1 MYCEIIVK
9 VKIYMTK
16 AENYLNNRLSMLSD
30 EKIIIITKINNIEIE
45 MEEIKEK
52 IREISSD
59 MDDTFE
65 IFSPRVKK
73 NDFIRDEIEKLK
85 NNIEELS
92 CKKEKLCEQSKMVDE
107 DIKLI
112 KDALSESDN
121 ESDSEINGEYNSDD
135 ETQLEK
141 SDNKNDSNKS
151 DDTEQHNSKKA
162 DKIYFKN
169 NLGIH
174 ILESQENERQRI
186 ARDLHD
192 STVQVLANLVH
203 RCEICSKV
211 MDVDSVRAKLEI
223 EVIEKTLKESISDM
237 RNIIYNLRP
246 MIFDDLGFEATLTK
260 VVNKINNSTDFTVTL
275 ETEGE
280 KINLEQI
287 VAITIIRII
296 EESCNNSL
304 KHSNGS
310 EIKIYIRNINK
321 KLHIEVSDNGDGY
334 VIDEILKPEENNNK
348 GFGISMMKERV
359 ALLSGEIAIDSKINE
374 GTKII
379 IDIPIM

>member
-1 MYCEIIVK
+1 
-9 VKIYMTK
+9 MTK
-16 AENYLNNRLSMLSD
+16 AENYLSNRLSMLSD
-30 EKIIIITKINNIEIE
+30 EKIIITTKINNLDIEIE
-45 MEEIKEK
+45 EINEK
-52 IREISSD
+52 IREISND

-73 NDFIRDEIEKLK
+73 NDFIRDEIQKLK
-85 NNIEELS
+85 NNREELS
-92 CKKEKLCEQSKMVDE
+92 RNKEKLCEQTKMVDE
-107 DIKLI
+107 DIKII
-112 KDALSESDN
+112 KDALSEKLLAINSEKNSQIEDYSN
-121 ESDSEINGEYNSDD
+121 SNSEMQSESEEP
-135 ETQLEK
+135 
-141 SDNKNDSNKS
+141 DSNLNISNNIKQQ
-151 DDTEQHNSKKA
+151 DLDNV
-162 DKIYFKN
+162 DKMYTKN
-169 NLGIH
+169 TLGIH
-174 ILESQENERQRI
+174 ILKYQENERQRI

-223 EVIEKTLKESISDM
+223 EVIEKTLKDSISDM

-260 VVNKINNSTDFTVTL
+260 VVNKFNTSSDFNITL
-275 ETEGE
+275 EMEGE
-280 KINLEQI
+280 SVNLEPV

-296 EESCNNSL
+296 EESCNNSI

-310 EIKIYIRNINK
+310 EIKIYIKNENK
-321 KLHIEVSDNGDGY
+321 VLHIEVSDNGDGY

-348 GFGISMMKERV
+348 GFGVSMMKERV

-374 GTKII
+374 GTKIT

>member
-1 MYCEIIVK
+1 
-9 VKIYMTK
+9 MTK
-16 AENYLNNRLSMLSD
+16 AENYLSNRLSMLSD
-30 EKIIIITKINNIEIE
+30 EKIIITTKINNLDIEIE
-45 MEEIKEK
+45 EINEK
-52 IREISSD
+52 IREISND

-73 NDFIRDEIEKLK
+73 NDFIRDEIQKLK
-85 NNIEELS
+85 NNREELS
-92 CKKEKLCEQSKMVDE
+92 RNKEKLCEQTKMVDE
-107 DIKLI
+107 DIKII
-112 KDALSESDN
+112 KDALSEKLLAINSEKNSQVEDYSN
-121 ESDSEINGEYNSDD
+121 SNSEMQSES
-135 ETQLEK
+135 EK
-141 SDNKNDSNKS
+141 PDSNLNISNNIKQQ
-151 DDTEQHNSKKA
+151 DLDNV
-162 DKIYFKN
+162 DKMYTKN
-169 NLGIH
+169 TLGIH
-174 ILESQENERQRI
+174 ILKYQENERQRI

-223 EVIEKTLKESISDM
+223 EVIEKTLKDSISDM

-260 VVNKINNSTDFTVTL
+260 VVNKFNTSSDFNITL
-275 ETEGE
+275 EMEGE
-280 KINLEQI
+280 SVNPEPV
-287 VAITIIRII
+287 VAITIVRII
-296 EESCNNSL
+296 EESCNNSI

-310 EIKIYIRNINK
+310 EIKIYIKNENK
-321 KLHIEVSDNGDGY
+321 VLHIEVSDNGDGY

-348 GFGISMMKERV
+348 GFGVSMMKERV

-374 GTKII
+374 GTKIT

>member
-1 MYCEIIVK
+1 
-9 VKIYMTK
+9 MTK
-16 AENYLNNRLSMLSD
+16 AENYLSNRLSMLSD
-30 EKIIIITKINNIEIE
+30 EKIIITTKINNLDIEIE
-45 MEEIKEK
+45 EINEK
-52 IREISSD
+52 IREISND

-73 NDFIRDEIEKLK
+73 NDFIRDEIQKLK
-85 NNIEELS
+85 NNREELS
-92 CKKEKLCEQSKMVDE
+92 RNKEKLCEQTKMVDE
-107 DIKLI
+107 DIKII
-112 KDALSESDN
+112 KDALSEKLLAINSEKNSQIEDYSN
-121 ESDSEINGEYNSDD
+121 SNSEIQSES
-135 ETQLEK
+135 EEP
-141 SDNKNDSNKS
+141 DSNLNISNNIKQQ
-151 DDTEQHNSKKA
+151 DLNNV
-162 DKIYFKN
+162 DKMYTKN
-169 NLGIH
+169 TLGIH
-174 ILESQENERQRI
+174 ILKYQENERQRI

-211 MDVDSVRAKLEI
+211 MDVDNVRAKLEI
-223 EVIEKTLKESISDM
+223 EVIEKTLKDSISDM

-260 VVNKINNSTDFTVTL
+260 VVNKLNTSSDFNITL
-275 ETEGE
+275 EMEGE
-280 KINLEQI
+280 SVNPEPV

-296 EESCNNSL
+296 EESCNNSI

-310 EIKIYIRNINK
+310 EIKIYIKNENK
-321 KLHIEVSDNGDGY
+321 ILHIEVSDNGDGY

-348 GFGISMMKERV
+348 GFGVSMMKERV

-374 GTKII
+374 GTKIT

>member
-1 MYCEIIVK
+1 
-9 VKIYMTK
+9 MTK
-16 AENYLNNRLSMLSD
+16 AENYLSNRLSMLSD
-30 EKIIIITKINNIEIE
+30 EKIIITTKINNLDIEIE
-45 MEEIKEK
+45 EINEK
-52 IREISSD
+52 IREISND

-73 NDFIRDEIEKLK
+73 NDFIRDEIQKLK
-85 NNIEELS
+85 NNREELS
-92 CKKEKLCEQSKMVDE
+92 RNKEKLCEQTKMVDE
-107 DIKLI
+107 DIKII
-112 KDALSESDN
+112 KDALSEKLLAVNSEKNSQIEDYSN
-121 ESDSEINGEYNSDD
+121 SNSEIQSES
-135 ETQLEK
+135 EEP
-141 SDNKNDSNKS
+141 DSNLNISNNIKQQ
-151 DDTEQHNSKKA
+151 DLDNV
-162 DKIYFKN
+162 DKMYTKN
-169 NLGIH
+169 TLGIH
-174 ILESQENERQRI
+174 ILKYQENERQRI

-223 EVIEKTLKESISDM
+223 EVIEKTLKDSISDM

-260 VVNKINNSTDFTVTL
+260 VVNKFNTSSDFNITL
-275 ETEGE
+275 EMEGE
-280 KINLEQI
+280 SVNLEPV

-296 EESCNNSL
+296 EESCNNSI

-310 EIKIYIRNINK
+310 EIKIYIKNENK
-321 KLHIEVSDNGDGY
+321 VLHIEVSDNGDGY

-348 GFGISMMKERV
+348 GFGVSMMKERV

-374 GTKII
+374 GTKIT

>member
-1 MYCEIIVK
+1 
-9 VKIYMTK
+9 MTK
-16 AENYLNNRLSMLSD
+16 AENYLSNRLSMLSD
-30 EKIIIITKINNIEIE
+30 EKIIITTKINNLDIEIE
-45 MEEIKEK
+45 EINEK
-52 IREISSD
+52 IREISND

-73 NDFIRDEIEKLK
+73 NDFIRDEIQKLK
-85 NNIEELS
+85 NNREELS
-92 CKKEKLCEQSKMVDE
+92 RNKEKLCEQTKMVDE
-107 DIKLI
+107 DIKII
-112 KDALSESDN
+112 KDALSEKLLAINSEKNSQIEDYSN
-121 ESDSEINGEYNSDD
+121 SNSEIQSES
-135 ETQLEK
+135 EEP
-141 SDNKNDSNKS
+141 DSNLNISNNIKQQ
-151 DDTEQHNSKKA
+151 DLNNV
-162 DKIYFKN
+162 DKMYTKN
-169 NLGIH
+169 TLGIH
-174 ILESQENERQRI
+174 ILKYQENERQRI

-223 EVIEKTLKESISDM
+223 EVIEKTLKDSISDM

-260 VVNKINNSTDFTVTL
+260 VVNKLNTSSDFNITL
-275 ETEGE
+275 EMEGE
-280 KINLEQI
+280 SVNPEPV

-296 EESCNNSL
+296 EESCNNSI

-310 EIKIYIRNINK
+310 EIKIYIKNENK
-321 KLHIEVSDNGDGY
+321 ILHIEVSDNGDGY

-348 GFGISMMKERV
+348 GFGVSMMKERV

-374 GTKII
+374 GTKIT

>member
-121 ESDSEINGEYNSDD
+121 ESDSEINGEDNSDD
-135 ETQLEK
+135 ETQLEE

-151 DDTEQHNSKKA
+151 DDTEQHNSKKT
-162 DKIYFKN
+162 DKIYSKN

>member
-1 MYCEIIVK
+1 
-9 VKIYMTK
+9 MTK
-16 AENYLNNRLSMLSD
+16 AENYLSNRLSMLSD
-30 EKIIIITKINNIEIE
+30 EKIIITTKINNLDIEIE
-45 MEEIKEK
+45 EINEK
-52 IREISSD
+52 IREISND

-73 NDFIRDEIEKLK
+73 NDFIRDEIQKLK
-85 NNIEELS
+85 NNREELS
-92 CKKEKLCEQSKMVDE
+92 RNKEKLCEQTKMVDE
-107 DIKLI
+107 DIKII
-112 KDALSESDN
+112 KDALSEKLLAINSEKNSQIEDYSN
-121 ESDSEINGEYNSDD
+121 SNSEIQSES
-135 ETQLEK
+135 EEP
-141 SDNKNDSNKS
+141 DSNLNISNNIKQQ
-151 DDTEQHNSKKA
+151 DLDNV
-162 DKIYFKN
+162 DKMYTKN
-169 NLGIH
+169 TLGIH
-174 ILESQENERQRI
+174 ILKYQENERQRI

-223 EVIEKTLKESISDM
+223 EVIEKTLKDSISDM

-260 VVNKINNSTDFTVTL
+260 VVNKFNTSSDFNITL
-275 ETEGE
+275 EMEGE
-280 KINLEQI
+280 SVNLEPV

-296 EESCNNSL
+296 EESCNNSI

-310 EIKIYIRNINK
+310 EIKIYIKNENK
-321 KLHIEVSDNGDGY
+321 VLHIEVSDNGDGY

-348 GFGISMMKERV
+348 GFGVSMMKERV

-374 GTKII
+374 GTKIT

>member
-121 ESDSEINGEYNSDD
+121 ESDSEINGEDNSDD
-135 ETQLEK
+135 ETQLEE
-141 SDNKNDSNKS
+141 SDNKNDSYKS
-151 DDTEQHNSKKA
+151 DDTEQHNSKKT
-162 DKIYFKN
+162 DKIYSKN

-211 MDVDSVRAKLEI
+211 MDVDSIRAKLEI

>member
-1 MYCEIIVK
+1 
-9 VKIYMTK
+9 MTK
-16 AENYLNNRLSMLSD
+16 AENYLGNRLSMLSD
-30 EKIIIITKINNIEIE
+30 EKIIIITKINNLDIEIE
-45 MEEIKEK
+45 EINEK
-52 IREISSD
+52 INEISND

-85 NNIEELS
+85 NNREELS
-92 CKKEKLCEQSKMVDE
+92 RNREKLIEQSEMVDE
-107 DIKLI
+107 DIKNI
-112 KDALSESDN
+112 KEALSENLLDTKSENNFQIKN
-121 ESDSEINGEYNSDD
+121 EFEENLEVQPESEGLENNSDISND
-135 ETQLEK
+135 INQQGL
-141 SDNKNDSNKS
+141 NKV
-151 DDTEQHNSKKA
+151 
-162 DKIYFKN
+162 DKVYTKN
-169 NLGIH
+169 TLGIH
-174 ILESQENERQRI
+174 ILKSQENERQRI

-223 EVIEKTLKESISDM
+223 EVIEKTLRDAISDM

-260 VVNKINNSTDFTVTL
+260 IVNKFNTSSDFNITF
-275 ETEGE
+275 EIEGE
-280 KINLEQI
+280 DIKLEPVI
-287 VAITIIRII
+287 AITIIRII
-296 EESCNNSL
+296 EEACNNSI

-310 EIKIYIRNINK
+310 EIKIYIKNENK
-321 KLHIEVSDNGDGY
+321 VLHIEVSDNGEGY
-334 VIDEILKPEENNNK
+334 FIDQILKPEENNNK
-348 GFGISMMKERV
+348 GFGVSMMKERV
-359 ALLSGEIAIDSKINE
+359 ALLSGEITIDSKINE

>member
-1 MYCEIIVK
+1 
-9 VKIYMTK
+9 MTK
-16 AENYLNNRLSMLSD
+16 AENYLSNRLSMLSD
-30 EKIIIITKINNIEIE
+30 EKIIITTKINNLDIEIE
-45 MEEIKEK
+45 EINEK
-52 IREISSD
+52 IREISND

-73 NDFIRDEIEKLK
+73 NDFIRDEIQKLK
-85 NNIEELS
+85 NNREELS
-92 CKKEKLCEQSKMVDE
+92 RNKEKLCEQTKMVDE
-107 DIKLI
+107 DIKII
-112 KDALSESDN
+112 KDALSEKLLAINSEKNSQVEDYSN
-121 ESDSEINGEYNSDD
+121 SNSEMQSES
-135 ETQLEK
+135 EK
-141 SDNKNDSNKS
+141 PDSNLNISNNIKQQ
-151 DDTEQHNSKKA
+151 DLDNV
-162 DKIYFKN
+162 DKMYTKN
-169 NLGIH
+169 TLGIH
-174 ILESQENERQRI
+174 ILKYQENERQRI

-223 EVIEKTLKESISDM
+223 EVIEKTLKDSISDM

-260 VVNKINNSTDFTVTL
+260 VVNKFNTSSDFNITL
-275 ETEGE
+275 EMEGE
-280 KINLEQI
+280 SVNPEPV

-296 EESCNNSL
+296 EESCNNSI

-310 EIKIYIRNINK
+310 EIKIYIKNENK
-321 KLHIEVSDNGDGY
+321 VLHIEVSDNGDGY

-348 GFGISMMKERV
+348 GFGVSMMKERV

-374 GTKII
+374 GTKIT

>member
-1 MYCEIIVK
+1 
-9 VKIYMTK
+9 MTK
-16 AENYLNNRLSMLSD
+16 AENYLSNRLSMLSD
-30 EKIIIITKINNIEIE
+30 EKIIITTKINNLDIEIE
-45 MEEIKEK
+45 EINEK
-52 IREISSD
+52 IREISND

-73 NDFIRDEIEKLK
+73 NDFIRDEIQKLK
-85 NNIEELS
+85 NNREELS
-92 CKKEKLCEQSKMVDE
+92 RNKEKLCEQTKMVDE
-107 DIKLI
+107 DIKII
-112 KDALSESDN
+112 KDALSEKLLAINSEKNSQVEDYSN
-121 ESDSEINGEYNSDD
+121 SNSEMQSESEE
-135 ETQLEK
+135 L
-141 SDNKNDSNKS
+141 DSNLNISNNIKQQ
-151 DDTEQHNSKKA
+151 DLDNV
-162 DKIYFKN
+162 DKMYTKN
-169 NLGIH
+169 TLGIH
-174 ILESQENERQRI
+174 ILKYQENERQRI

-223 EVIEKTLKESISDM
+223 EVIEKTLKDSISDM

-260 VVNKINNSTDFTVTL
+260 VVNKFNTSSDFNITL
-275 ETEGE
+275 EMEGE
-280 KINLEQI
+280 SVNPEPV

-296 EESCNNSL
+296 EESCNNSI

-310 EIKIYIRNINK
+310 EIKIYIKNENK
-321 KLHIEVSDNGDGY
+321 VLHIEVSDNGDGY

-348 GFGISMMKERV
+348 GFGVSMMKERV

-374 GTKII
+374 GTKIT

>member
-1 MYCEIIVK
+1 
-9 VKIYMTK
+9 MTK
-16 AENYLNNRLSMLSD
+16 AENYLSNRLSMLSD
-30 EKIIIITKINNIEIE
+30 EKIIITTKINNLDIEIE
-45 MEEIKEK
+45 EINEK
-52 IREISSD
+52 IREISND

-73 NDFIRDEIEKLK
+73 NDFIRDEIQKLK
-85 NNIEELS
+85 NNREELS
-92 CKKEKLCEQSKMVDE
+92 RNKEKLCEQTKMVDE
-107 DIKLI
+107 DIKII
-112 KDALSESDN
+112 KDALSEKLLAINSEKNSQVEDYSN
-121 ESDSEINGEYNSDD
+121 SNSEMQSES
-135 ETQLEK
+135 EK
-141 SDNKNDSNKS
+141 PDSNLNISNNIKQQ
-151 DDTEQHNSKKA
+151 DLDNV
-162 DKIYFKN
+162 DKMYTKN
-169 NLGIH
+169 TLGIH
-174 ILESQENERQRI
+174 ILKYQENERQRI

-223 EVIEKTLKESISDM
+223 EVIEKTLKDSISDM

-260 VVNKINNSTDFTVTL
+260 VVNKFNTSSDFNITL
-275 ETEGE
+275 EMEGE
-280 KINLEQI
+280 SVNPEP
-287 VAITIIRII
+287 VVSITIIRII
-296 EESCNNSL
+296 EESCNNSI

-310 EIKIYIRNINK
+310 EIKIYIKNENK
-321 KLHIEVSDNGDGY
+321 VLHIEVSDNGDGY

-348 GFGISMMKERV
+348 GFGVSMMKERV

-374 GTKII
+374 GTKIT

>member
-1 MYCEIIVK
+1 
-9 VKIYMTK
+9 MTK
-16 AENYLNNRLSMLSD
+16 AENYLSNRLSMLSD
-30 EKIIIITKINNIEIE
+30 EKIIITTKINNLDIEIE
-45 MEEIKEK
+45 EINEK
-52 IREISSD
+52 IREISND

-73 NDFIRDEIEKLK
+73 NDFIRDEIQKLK
-85 NNIEELS
+85 NNREELS
-92 CKKEKLCEQSKMVDE
+92 RNKEKLCEQTKMVDE
-107 DIKLI
+107 DIKII
-112 KDALSESDN
+112 KDALSEKLLAINSEKNSQVEDYSN
-121 ESDSEINGEYNSDD
+121 SNSEMQSES
-135 ETQLEK
+135 EK
-141 SDNKNDSNKS
+141 PDSNLNISNNIKQQ
-151 DDTEQHNSKKA
+151 DLDNA
-162 DKIYFKN
+162 DKMYTKN
-169 NLGIH
+169 TLGIH
-174 ILESQENERQRI
+174 ILKYQENERQRI

-223 EVIEKTLKESISDM
+223 EVIEKTLKDSISDM

-260 VVNKINNSTDFTVTL
+260 VVNKFNTSSDFNITL
-275 ETEGE
+275 EMEGE
-280 KINLEQI
+280 SVNPEPV

-296 EESCNNSL
+296 EESCNNSI

-310 EIKIYIRNINK
+310 EIKIYIKNENK
-321 KLHIEVSDNGDGY
+321 VLHIEVSDNGDGY

-348 GFGISMMKERV
+348 GFGVSMMKERV

-374 GTKII
+374 GTKIT

>member
-1 MYCEIIVK
+1 
-9 VKIYMTK
+9 MTK
-16 AENYLNNRLSMLSD
+16 AENYLSNRLSMLSD
-30 EKIIIITKINNIEIE
+30 EKIIITTKINNLDIEIE
-45 MEEIKEK
+45 EINEK
-52 IREISSD
+52 IREISND

-73 NDFIRDEIEKLK
+73 NDFIRDEIQKLK
-85 NNIEELS
+85 NNREELS
-92 CKKEKLCEQSKMVDE
+92 RNKEKLCEQTKMVDK
-107 DIKLI
+107 DIKII
-112 KDALSESDN
+112 KDALSEKLLAINSEKNSQIEDYSN
-121 ESDSEINGEYNSDD
+121 SNSEIQSES
-135 ETQLEK
+135 EEP
-141 SDNKNDSNKS
+141 DSNLNISNNIKQQ
-151 DDTEQHNSKKA
+151 DLDNV
-162 DKIYFKN
+162 DKMYTKN
-169 NLGIH
+169 TLGIH
-174 ILESQENERQRI
+174 ILKYQENERQRI

-223 EVIEKTLKESISDM
+223 EVIEKTLKDSISDM

-260 VVNKINNSTDFTVTL
+260 VVNKFNTSSDFNITL
-275 ETEGE
+275 EMEGE
-280 KINLEQI
+280 SVNLEPV

-296 EESCNNSL
+296 EESCNNSI

-310 EIKIYIRNINK
+310 EIKIYIKNENK
-321 KLHIEVSDNGDGY
+321 VLHIEVSDNGDGY

-348 GFGISMMKERV
+348 GFGVSMMKERV

-374 GTKII
+374 GTKIT

>member
-1 MYCEIIVK
+1 
-9 VKIYMTK
+9 MTK
-16 AENYLNNRLSMLSD
+16 AENYLSNRLSMLSD
-30 EKIIIITKINNIEIE
+30 EKIIITTKINNLDIEIE
-45 MEEIKEK
+45 EINEK
-52 IREISSD
+52 IREISND

-73 NDFIRDEIEKLK
+73 NDFIRDEIQKLK
-85 NNIEELS
+85 NNREELS
-92 CKKEKLCEQSKMVDE
+92 RNKEKLCEQTKMVDE
-107 DIKLI
+107 DIKII
-112 KDALSESDN
+112 KDALSEKLLA
-121 ESDSEINGEYNSDD
+121 INGEKNSQIEDYSNSNS
-135 ETQLEK
+135 EIQSESEK
-141 SDNKNDSNKS
+141 LDSNLNISNNIKQQ
-151 DDTEQHNSKKA
+151 DFDNV
-162 DKIYFKN
+162 DKMYTKN
-169 NLGIH
+169 TLGIH
-174 ILESQENERQRI
+174 ILKYQENERQRI

-223 EVIEKTLKESISDM
+223 EVIEKTLKDSISDM

-260 VVNKINNSTDFTVTL
+260 VVNKLNTSSDFNITL
-275 ETEGE
+275 EVEGE
-280 KINLEQI
+280 SVNPEPV

-296 EESCNNSL
+296 EEACNNSI

-310 EIKIYIRNINK
+310 EIKIYIKNENK
-321 KLHIEVSDNGDGY
+321 VLHIEVSDNGDGY

-348 GFGISMMKERV
+348 GFGVSMMKERV

-374 GTKII
+374 GTKIT